1 MNTIITNGL
10 TNGLTN
16 ELGKEISKPMLTEP
30 GVTYFLNATLK
41 QCHIFKEKHQNMIF
55 NIGLLIG
62 FFIILGILL
71 LYKYKGKLTPEEIE
85 EKELEKKKYILSKIR
100 NYQDAKI
107 RSQQELITGLP
118 HWDNEFDIINDTP
131 LKKFQK
137 G

>member
-1 MNTIITNGL
+1 MNTFVH
-10 TNGLTN
+10 
-16 ELGKEISKPMLTEP
+16 EFGKEISKPMLTEP

-41 QCHIFKEKHQNMIF
+41 QCHTFKEKYQNMIF
-55 NIGLLIG
+55 NIGL
-62 FFIILGILL
+62 LL

-131 LKKFQK
+131 LKKFQQS
-137 G
+137 